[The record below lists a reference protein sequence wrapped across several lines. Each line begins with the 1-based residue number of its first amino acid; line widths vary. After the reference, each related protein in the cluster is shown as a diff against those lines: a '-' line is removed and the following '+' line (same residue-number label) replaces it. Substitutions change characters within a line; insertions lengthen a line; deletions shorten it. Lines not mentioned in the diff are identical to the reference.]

1 LLCAASLFPCLLE
14 SLHGYEGDP
23 LYRSC
28 TCCLD
33 VEGLLGDD
41 EDDMVAHV
49 FFWNFGKGQCVSD
62 ADVDDLYV
70 DNTLCVEG
78 F

>member
-1 LLCAASLFPCLLE
+1 M
-14 SLHGYEGDP
+14 
-23 LYRSC
+23 YRSC